1 MASDPNPLLTTLRA
15 IVAERYEKDTS
26 PLLLSDLG
34 LMLRQRGL
42 WPSQESTGKTLR
54 QIIEDAHDPNLL
66 IVRDKNSPA
75 YVAVATDATKTIV
88 EQLIARRVQRTSYV
102 PNLDALPRS
111 VLLAFCVR
119 QEAGK
124 PVFLSK
130 TPPFKYT
137 LAPPIETDRDQF
149 LVIDARYR
157 RPGLKITEL
166 AELSA
171 TDRLDLQ
178 SRIASW
184 SRDNDIPLDEFYLI
198 KEKKRGNAL
207 ERLLSAQSREVAQ
220 KIVIPGDIAL
230 ILMQHE

>member
-1 MASDPNPLLTTLRA
+1 MASGTDSLLTSIRA

-34 LMLRQRGL
+34 LVLRQRGL
-42 WPSQESTGKTLR
+42 WPSAESAGKALR
-54 QIIEDAHDPNLL
+54 QAIEEAQDPNLL

-75 YVAVATDATKTIV
+75 YIAVATEATKDIV
-88 EQLIARRVQRTSYV
+88 EQFMARRSRRSSSI

-119 QEAGK
+119 SEGGE
-124 PVFLSK
+124 PVFVSK
-130 TPPFKYT
+130 TPPFKYRLGT
-137 LAPPIETDRDQF
+137 PDESDRDQF
-149 LVIDARYR
+149 LLVDERYR

-166 AELSA
+166 SELRA

-178 SRIASW
+178 ARIASW
-184 SRDNDIPLDEFYLI
+184 SRDNDVSLEDFYI
-198 KEKKRGNAL
+198 TKERKHTNAL
-207 ERLLSAQSREVAQ
+207 ERLLAVQPREVAQ

-230 ILMQHE
+230 ILVKHE